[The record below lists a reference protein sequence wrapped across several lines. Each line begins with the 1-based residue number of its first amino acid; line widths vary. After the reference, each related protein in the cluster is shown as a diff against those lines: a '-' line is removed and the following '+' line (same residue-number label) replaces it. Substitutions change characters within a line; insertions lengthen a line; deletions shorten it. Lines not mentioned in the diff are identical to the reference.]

1 MIENL
6 NEYPT
11 TYSITLHDVLEVE
24 PALLTNIFTFDGN
37 NTRATKFIKVFLGM
51 YDIYEIGAET
61 IELFKNWLQDTYDE
75 YIDYYIEM
83 LDAYEIKI
91 NMLDGVVSDD
101 LETYIDLP
109 NKSTDKEY
117 ATNKTKRHSTGNVN
131 VIDLKREYL
140 NLIKNLYRDFAKDF
154 RACFAIIY

>member
-6 NEYPT
+6 NQYPT

-24 PALLTNIFTFDGN
+24 PTLLTNIFTFDGN

-109 NKSTDKEY
+109 NKSKGI
-117 ATNKTKRHSTGNVN
+117 AQVM
-131 VIDLKREYL
+131 LM
-140 NLIKNLYRDFAKDF
+140 
-154 RACFAIIY
+154 